1 MNLGRPVDFS
11 GPQSPPAQVRGVDPG
26 IPGLSWPVMFSPDRP
41 PPWAPHSALRPG
53 SVPREGSVLTVHPRA
68 EASSPQRA
76 VSPHLGASGVR
87 LSPANCAWCGPPP
100 TGKGGL
106 EGGGRYSGCVP
117 RPHLHDPQPH
127 VHELPPAHPELFSGT
142 FRPVDGSLRERS
154 CSGCR
159 DVQFLSRA
167 FSHEIRQPGSL
178 GGDGAQPGFVLLFPG
193 GRPRPVCPPPPP
205 QPSPPPPSGGS
216 LGACLESALSRCGP
230 SELESPRKPAG
241 PPPA

>member
-1 MNLGRPVDFS
+1 MNLGKPVDFS

-100 TGKGGL
+100 HREGGP
-106 EGGGRYSGCVP
+106 GGGRAVLWLCPTAPPP
-117 RPHLHDPQPH
+117 RPS
-127 VHELPPAHPELFSGT
+127 AS
-142 FRPVDGSLRERS
+142 
-154 CSGCR
+154 
-159 DVQFLSRA
+159 
-167 FSHEIRQPGSL
+167 
-178 GGDGAQPGFVLLFPG
+178 
-193 GRPRPVCPPPPP
+193 RPRAASCPPRAL
-205 QPSPPPPSGGS
+205 
-216 LGACLESALSRCGP
+216 LGDL
-230 SELESPRKPAG
+230 
-241 PPPA
+241 